1 MKTLRHAQALVLA
14 LGAAG
19 LLAHAQEPQAP
30 VVLRAV
36 GPHVPD
42 ATVAVIAQNAAP
54 FVLSDSMRSEFAK
67 LTTEAAI
74 ARMCGSF
81 REAYLEALSA
91 ANGGLKLSKSEV
103 LGSRASSIVWP
114 ACLYVERSDEGF
126 KRQLTAE
133 EGRKKIYVQMTGG
146 DGTPAAIKKFFDTAL
161 GRLKEAQAKG
171 LVYGAHRTAPV
182 ALTPVGMGPEKFK
195 AIVAQSVQQ
204 ASPSSPV
211 SAVVRAST
219 PQPGEIV
226 LGGTVASSV
235 TKCRKASGPQFDA
248 RAVADAFY
256 FAEGRRLTLE
266 PRPPNGQ
273 VSVTVVDNGF
283 YGAND
288 QEGFDAAFVG
298 SPFFRRFFE
307 LNAKTTVVRAF
318 KISTGEE
325 LYPLNLRT
333 GVPPDA
339 ISGHGTHVTG
349 LALGGP
355 IFQKFL
361 SDWPVAQD
369 PWASVSILNVAG
381 GKKELIGGAYLGLQA
396 LIPADARRRI
406 VNMSLTHDGR
416 VDSDAREAYRSLFK
430 KFNDTL
436 FVVAAGNTTGDV
448 KDVNELKAFPAAWG
462 GTRFDNVLTV
472 AALDGDG
479 GLAPFS
485 NRSSTAVDIAAPGC
499 EIESW
504 ISNTAAVLALSG
516 TSQAAPANTFGGSL
530 LWSRDVSA
538 SAAAIK
544 QRLIVAG
551 DLLDKPDDLG
561 RIAYG
566 VRLNIPKALLW
577 FDDYI
582 DVTGEDAGR
591 YLGETLK
598 LSKTRCKGTESSNGD
613 PLPNVWAIKR
623 NSATDR
629 LFVGRLTYTLDPP
642 CPMDPD
648 GEGQVVFQANW
659 KITSNGFQVLS
670 PPMTMV
676 KRLDQVTELIIRP
689 ASRSN

>member
-1 MKTLRHAQALVLA
+1 MKPPRLIQTLLLA
-14 LGAAG
+14 LGVAG
-19 LLAHAQEPQAP
+19 LPVQAQEPQSP

-54 FVLSDSMRSEFAK
+54 FELNEGMRSEFAK
-67 LTTEAAI
+67 LSVEAAI
-74 ARMCGSF
+74 ARVCGSF
-81 REAYLEALSA
+81 REAYLDALTA
-91 ANGGLKLSKSEV
+91 ANGGLKLSRGEV
-103 LGSRASSIVWP
+103 LGGRANTMVWP
-114 ACLYVERSDEGF
+114 ACLYVERSEEGF
-126 KRQLTAE
+126 KRQLAPE
-133 EGRKKIYVQMTGG
+133 ESRKNIYKEMTGG
-146 DGTPAAIKKFFDTAL
+146 DGTPSAITKFFKAT
-161 GRLKEAQAKG
+161 QAKD

-182 ALTPVGMGPEKFK
+182 ALTPIGMGPEKFK
-195 AIVAQSVQQ
+195 AIVAQSVRE
-204 ASPSSPV
+204 ALPGSPV
-211 SAVVRAST
+211 AAFVRAST
-219 PQPGEIV
+219 PPPGEIV

-256 FAEGRRLTLE
+256 FAEGRRLALE

-273 VSVTVVDNGF
+273 VSVTIVDNGF
-283 YGAND
+283 YGADD
-288 QEGFDAAFVG
+288 QDGFDAAFVG
-298 SPFFRRFFE
+298 SPFLRRFFE
-307 LNAKTTVVRAF
+307 LNAKTTVARAF
-318 KISTGEE
+318 KVSTGEE
-325 LYPLNLRT
+325 LYPLNLRND
-333 GVPPDA
+333 VPPDA

-369 PWASVSILNVAG
+369 PWASVNILNVAR

-396 LIPADARRRI
+396 LIPADTRRRI

-416 VDSDAREAYRSLFK
+416 VDSDAGEAYRALFK
-430 KFNDTL
+430 KLNETL

-448 KDVNELKAFPAAWG
+448 KDVNELKAFPAALG

-530 LWSRDVSA
+530 LWSRDMWA

-551 DLLDKPDDLG
+551 DLLDKPDDVG

-577 FDDYI
+577 FDDYLE
-582 DVTGEDAGR
+582 VTGDEAGR

-623 NSATDR
+623 NAATDR

-642 CPMDPD
+642 CPMEPD
-648 GEGQVVFQANW
+648 GDGQLVFQANW
-659 KITSNGFQVLS
+659 KITSTGFQVLS

-676 KRLDQVTELIIRP
+676 KRLDQVTELVIRP
-689 ASRSN
+689 VSRSN